1 LELAGIRRD
10 STGESS
16 GVQCLWHTAQLM
28 AAVSHFLK
36 LQEIQI
42 NPENQTEDKAGRK

>member
-1 LELAGIRRD
+1 
-10 STGESS
+10 
-16 GVQCLWHTAQLM
+16 M

-42 NPENQTEDKAGRK
+42 NPENQTEDKAGRKWMQATRLIQYMEI